1 MRQFMEEHAQAFFTF
16 IHKTW
21 FHWASVILGLLLY
34 HIGKTLEQ
42 IRDTLK
48 EIALDTDK
56 IFWETRGPNEEEIDG
71 KW

>member
-1 MRQFMEEHAQAFFTF
+1 
-16 IHKTW
+16 
-21 FHWASVILGLLLY
+21 VILGLLLY